1 MSFFFFLF
9 LNNKCNNS
17 VISLMCISYVS
28 VDLHLNGNSL
38 LHAYAVADTHK
49 KKKKIPGQSYIY
61 NNNKLN

>member
-1 MSFFFFLF
+1 
-9 LNNKCNNS
+9 
-17 VISLMCISYVS
+17 MCISYVS

-49 KKKKIPGQSYIY
+49 KKKKKIPGQSYIY

>member
-1 MSFFFFLF
+1 MSFFFFF
-9 LNNKCNNS
+9 LKNNKCNNS

-49 KKKKIPGQSYIY
+49 KKKNSRAKLYI
-61 NNNKLN
+61 